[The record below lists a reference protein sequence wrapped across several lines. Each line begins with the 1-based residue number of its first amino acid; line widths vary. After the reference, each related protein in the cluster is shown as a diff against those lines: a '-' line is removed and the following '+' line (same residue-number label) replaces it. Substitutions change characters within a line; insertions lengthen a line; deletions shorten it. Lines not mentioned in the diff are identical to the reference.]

1 MYLKLSLD
9 LFMNSVDRVASVS
22 LDKKDGVKFNLEK
35 DKLSLSVNNASSG
48 DGKET
53 LSVKFDHELDI
64 SFNSRYLIDIAS
76 QLDGDKIEIF
86 LNKIKSINNEN

>member
-1 MYLKLSLD
+1 
-9 LFMNSVDRVASVS
+9 MNSVDRVASVS

-53 LSVKFDHELDI
+53 LSTEFINKSKSTS
-64 SFNSRYLIDIAS
+64 SF
-76 QLDGDKIEIF
+76 F
-86 LNKIKSINNEN
+86 LLFFGITWI